1 MNIKNI
7 RIFNKKTDFPAESSK
22 RIKENQTDTVS
33 NKTVDLND
41 SPNCYYAQ
49 MEIKGIKPMQSESYP
64 KHLLKNYTGCLIGGS
79 IGDALG
85 WPVEFRRL
93 NDIKNIYG
101 KDGITDLE
109 KKNGIAEIT
118 DDTQM
123 TIFTADGL
131 LKSAIKEFNENSVPD
146 MHTVYKSY
154 KNWLDTQYRGYNK
167 NDNGW
172 ISNIKGLY
180 ANRAPGTTCT
190 GSLERGI
197 PGSIETPINNSKGCG
212 GVMRVAPAG
221 LMYYKNPKLAFEV
234 GARCAALTHSNPS
247 AYLPA
252 GVHSSI
258 IANLV
263 QGKSL
268 EEAVDNSIEIL
279 KEYKGYEDTL
289 ALLETAKNYARSD
302 IDSELAIRNLGE
314 GWHGDEAIAIS
325 VYCALKSPN
334 NFEEALKLAVNHDG
348 DSDSTGAIVGN
359 ILGTYLG
366 ENGIPAKWKNS
377 VELSSELR
385 QLALDLY
392 NKPSE
397 IDNAKERYAVI

>member
-1 MNIKNI
+1 MNI
-7 RIFNKKTDFPAESSK
+7 RILNLFKKDYNSKYQNPLESTKVKTDSEAKEIDLSK
-22 RIKENQTDTVS
+22 TPTGYYSKIEIQGIRPIED
-33 NKTVDLND
+33 KTY
-41 SPNCYYAQ
+41 S
-49 MEIKGIKPMQSESYP
+49 

-85 WPVEFRRL
+85 WPIEFRRL
-93 NDIKNIYG
+93 DEIKRIYG
-101 KDGITDLE
+101 DEGITDLE
-109 KKNGIAEIT
+109 KINGIAEIT

-131 LKSAIKEFNENSVPD
+131 LKSAIKKFDENSVPN
-146 MHTVYKSY
+146 MQTVYQSY
-154 KNWLDTQYRGYNK
+154 QNWLSTQYTGYKKNK
-167 NDNGW
+167 NGW

-190 GSLERGI
+190 GSLERRI

-252 GVHSSI
+252 GVHACI
-258 IANLV
+258 IANLI

-268 EEAVDNSIEIL
+268 EDSVDNSIEIL
-279 KEYKGYEDTL
+279 KDYKGCDDTL
-289 ALLETAKNYARSD
+289 YLLEMAKNYAHSD
-302 IDSELAIRNLGE
+302 IDSEKAIRNLGE

-366 ENGIPAKWKNS
+366 EDEIPNKWKNS

-385 QLALDLY
+385 QIALDLY
-392 NKPSE
+392 NKPDE
-397 IDNAKERYAVI
+397 IDNAQERYAIY

>member
-1 MNIKNI
+1 MNIGNINFFKKNHEGK
-7 RIFNKKTDFPAESSK
+7 NKNSVNSTEVQADS
-22 RIKENQTDTVS
+22 QTKD
-33 NKTVDLND
+33 VDLTQT
-41 SPNCYYAQ
+41 PPGYYSQ
-49 MEIKGIKPMQSESYP
+49 MEIQGVKPIDTQAYP
-64 KHLLKNYTGCLIGGS
+64 KHMLKNYTGCLIGGS

-85 WPVEFRRL
+85 WPIEFRRL
-93 NDIKNIYG
+93 NEIKRIYG
-101 KDGITDLE
+101 DKGITDLE
-109 KKNGIAEIT
+109 KINGIAEIT

-131 LKSAIKEFNENSVPD
+131 LKSAIKNFDENSLPNIQ
-146 MHTVYKSY
+146 TVYKSY
-154 KNWLDTQYRGYNK
+154 KNWLGTQYNGYSK

-180 ANRAPGTTCT
+180 VNRAPGTTCIT
-190 GSLERGI
+190 SLERGI

-234 GARCAALTHSNPS
+234 GARCAALTHSNPG

-252 GVHSSI
+252 GVHSCI
-258 IANLV
+258 IANLI

-268 EEAVDNSIEIL
+268 EKAVDNSIEIL
-279 KEYKGYEDTL
+279 KEYKGCEDTL
-289 ALLETAKNYARSD
+289 YLLEMAKDFAHSD
-302 IDSELAIRNLGE
+302 IDSVEAIRNLGE
-314 GWHGDEAIAIS
+314 GWTGDEAIAIS
-325 VYCALKSPN
+325 VYCALKSSD
-334 NFEEALKLAVNHDG
+334 NFEKALLMSVNHDG

-366 ENGIPAKWKNS
+366 EDGIPDKWKNS

-385 QLALDLY
+385 QIALDLY
-392 NKPSE
+392 SKPAE
-397 IDNAKERYAVI
+397 IGNAKARYTIY

>member
-1 MNIKNI
+1 MNIRNI
-7 RIFNKKTDFPAESSK
+7 GIFNKNTDFPAESSK
-22 RIKENQTDTVS
+22 KIKENQPDTIS
-33 NKTVDLND
+33 DKTVDFNQ
-41 SPNCYYAQ
+41 SPNCYYSQ
-49 MEIKGIKPMQSESYP
+49 LEIQGVKPIDTKTYP
-64 KHLLKNYTGCLIGGS
+64 KHLLQNYKGCLIGGS

-85 WPVEFRRL
+85 WPIEFRRL
-93 NDIKNIYG
+93 NEIKSIYG
-101 KDGITDLE
+101 DKGITDLE
-109 KKNGIAEIT
+109 KANGIAEIT

-131 LKSAIKEFNENSVPD
+131 LKSAIKNYDENSVPN
-146 MHTVYKSY
+146 MQTVYQSY
-154 KNWLDTQYRGYNK
+154 KNWLGTQYKGYSK

-190 GSLERGI
+190 GSLKCGI

-252 GVHSSI
+252 GVHSCI
-258 IANLV
+258 IANLI

-268 EEAVDNSIEIL
+268 EKAVDNSIEIL
-279 KEYKGYEDTL
+279 KGYKGCEDTL
-289 ALLETAKNYARSD
+289 YFLEMAKDFAHSD
-302 IDSELAIRNLGE
+302 IDPEKAIRNLGE

-366 ENGIPAKWKNS
+366 EDGIPDKWKNS

-385 QLALDLY
+385 QIATDLY
-392 NKPSE
+392 NKPEE
-397 IDNAKERYAVI
+397 IDNAKERYAIC